1 VHAAYDPHG
10 GDVTVTATVTNTSS
24 RSGPATLELYLVSPP
39 AAQEPP
45 KQLKG
50 YSNVDLA
57 PGQSKLVRFRLSAS
71 SLAYYDPNGSQ
82 FTVAPGRYTVLVGT
96 SSTELDHAASFKV
109 GP

>member
-1 VHAAYDPHG
+1 M
-10 GDVTVTATVTNTSS
+10 VTNTSS
-24 RSGPATLELYLVSPP
+24 RPGPATLELYLVSPS
-39 AAQEPP
+39 AAHEVP

-57 PGQSKLVRFRLSAS
+57 PGQSRLVVFRLSRAD
-71 SLAYYDPNGSQ
+71 LAYFDQSRDH

-96 SSTELDHAASFKV
+96 SSTGLDHGDSFKV